1 MKIEKIIEDRKH
13 DALDKGL
20 YEKAETI
27 ARYLTKSESEPEKVP
42 LIAQVDRADGD
53 GSLWFNYKTTFEQ
66 GGLRINLFRKFNLFP
81 RPALIRVEENE
92 KIVFEAY
99 KEDALALGGKMRPQI
114 EITGYVPKEGW
125 ERKFHELY
133 LEADAI
139 KQKKQK
145 EEIEKERH
153 KASVKEQERLAKFG
167 LL

>member
-1 MKIEKIIEDRKH
+1 MKIEKIIEDRKRE
-13 DALDKGL
+13 ALGKGL

-27 ARYLTKSESEPEKVP
+27 VRYLTESDSKPEKVP
-42 LIAQVDRADGD
+42 DIAQIDRADSD

-66 GGLRINLFRKFNLFP
+66 GGLKINLFRKFSIFLI
-81 RPALIRVEENE
+81 PALVRVEENE

-99 KEDALALGGKMRPQI
+99 EDDALGGKMRPQTQI

-125 ERKFHELY
+125 ERKVHELY
-133 LEADAI
+133 IEADAI

-145 EEIEKERH
+145 EETEKEKH

-167 LL
+167 LS